1 MNSRVDGLMK
11 SLCCCLAIV
20 GGISSVAA
28 AADVEQWGVWE
39 TALEGPRDGNPYLTV
54 ECSAVIEQGEQRFT
68 VPGFYDG
75 EGAYRIRFSP
85 PTQGSWRFETRSNRP
100 ELSGRQGTFEVG
112 PPTPGNHGPVRPY
125 KTFYLRYADGAAYH
139 QFGTTCYAWIHQ
151 TRELQ
156 EQTLKTLATSPFN
169 KIRFCVFPKSYAY
182 NQNEPELFPFQKK
195 AGGEFDFD
203 RPDPAYWRHLEGRIL
218 DLERLGIEADL
229 ILWHPY
235 DRWGFADMNDAQ
247 DDRYLRYAI
256 ARVSAYRNVWWSL
269 ANEFDF
275 MTDRPKG
282 HRGNKQMGDW
292 DRFFQILAK
301 EDPHG
306 RMRGIHNGR
315 VWYDH
320 TKGWVTHASVQSSN
334 MEGGVEYRRQFQKP
348 VIYDECRYEGNVA
361 QGWGNLDAKTMTQRF
376 WLGTLG
382 GCYVGHGETYKHPE
396 DILWWSKG
404 GVLHG
409 ESPRRIGWLKD
420 LMAEAP
426 PFDELEPLG
435 NDQGRYLLAKNGEYY
450 LLYCVDTR
458 PQTVEL
464 GGSRPY
470 KVDLVDPWEMTV
482 LPLGTAQSGESV
494 VRPVGPDVA
503 YRFTPYG
510 DGEPRRPEVKI
521 SASATE
527 GIAPLTVR
535 FDAKTDAAPVWQFGD
550 GSRSTETAPTH
561 VYREPG
567 IYRVTL
573 RVADAGGAEAADM
586 IQIAVDRNTTEPI
599 VRAGFVRGEKPE
611 LSLKGTAKR
620 GEGGS
625 IVFSETEPWG
635 WGEASDDALEPLCG
649 LRSFT
654 ITGWLKPAS
663 LKTGSGGNRVVFC
676 LMKDRSGIDLV
687 CHSDGRMRLS
697 VNEWPDRVQ
706 NDSSAGTLVVGRW
719 TRFAVTY
726 DAGKASDNVS
736 WYFSEPQE
744 LPGGASL
751 VLDCRTTYD
760 AGPVDNR
767 VGPLAIGNFNRTM
780 HSYGLDRQFRGEV
793 RELEIVGSRISGR
806 GALPVEELN
815 RR

>member
-39 TALEGPRDGNPYLTV
+39 TALEGPCDGNPYLTV
-54 ECSAVIEQGEQRFT
+54 ECSAVIEQGDRRFT

-85 PTQGSWRFETRSNRP
+85 PAQGSWRFETRSNRP
-100 ELSGRQGTFEVG
+100 ELSGRRGTFEVG
-112 PPTPGNHGPVRPY
+112 PPTPANHGPVRPY

-156 EQTLKTLATSPFN
+156 EQTLKTLAASPFN
-169 KIRFCVFPKSYAY
+169 KIRFCIFPKSYAY
-182 NQNEPELFPFQKK
+182 NQNEPELFPFGKK

-256 ARVSAYRNVWWSL
+256 ARLSAYRNVWWSL

-282 HRGNKQMGDW
+282 HRGNKQMDDW
-292 DRFFQILAK
+292 ERFFQILAK

-320 TKGWVTHASVQSSN
+320 TKDWVTHASLQSSN

-348 VIYDECRYEGNVA
+348 VIYDECRYEGDIP
-361 QGWGNLDAKTMTQRF
+361 QGWGNLDAETMTQRF

-409 ESPRRIGWLKD
+409 QSPRRIQWLKD

-435 NDQGRYLLAKNGEYY
+435 NGQGRYLLAKNGEYY

-470 KVDLVDPWEMTV
+470 KIDLVDPWEMTV
-482 LPLGTAQSGESV
+482 LPLGTAKSGEYV

-527 GIAPLTVR
+527 GIAPLTVK
-535 FDAKTDAAPVWQFGD
+535 FDAKTDAALVWQFGD
-550 GSRSTETAPTH
+550 GSRSTETSPTH

-599 VRAGFVRGEKPE
+599 VRAGFARGEKPE

-620 GEGGS
+620 GDGGS
-625 IVFSETEPWG
+625 IVLSEQEPWG
-635 WGEASDDALEPLCG
+635 WAEAGDDVLEPLCG

-663 LKTGSGGNRVVFC
+663 LKTGSGGNRIVFC
-676 LMKDRSGIDLV
+676 LIKDRSGIDLV

-706 NDSSAGTLVVGRW
+706 NDSSAGKLVVGRW

-736 WYFSEPQE
+736 WCFSRPQE
-744 LPGGASL
+744 LPGGAPL